1 MKKMKMTIKDAVKYS
16 QNRSND
22 VAIHVPTKEL
32 YSKVV
37 EYLDSMGYVWYGGV
51 PLEEDR
57 FTLYDDAC
65 VKIYDKPDYDKSV
78 TINPYEYH
86 YECCDKII
94 ELIEEEPELTIV
106 IKSDGKKV
114 VTAECSGIKVES
126 HCNTNLDEFSN
137 KEGAYLVL
145 GRLFKEL
152 NSKSIHKGD
161 IVEVETVING
171 APKDTIGIQGIVT
184 GNKDGEIIVNFPVA
198 ICGSYRWSYSEEEL
212 KLVEKA
218 DS

>member
-1 MKKMKMTIKDAVKYS
+1 MKKMKMAIKDAVEYS
-16 QNRSND
+16 WKHD

-32 YSKVV
+32 YDKVIK
-37 EYLDSMGYVWYGGV
+37 YLENLGYMWYGGMC
-51 PLEEDR
+51 LAENR
-57 FTLYDDAC
+57 FNYCNNPC
-65 VKIYDKPDYDKSV
+65 VKIYDEPSSDRGVAIHSYA
-78 TINPYEYH
+78 YH
-86 YECCDKII
+86 ELFSDEII

-114 VTAECSGIKVES
+114 VTAECNGIKVES
-126 HCNTNLDEFSN
+126 RCNTNLDNFSN

-161 IVEVETVING
+161 IVEVVKAIHCSPEE
-171 APKDTIGIQGIVT
+171 AIGIQGIVT
-184 GNKDGEIIVNFPVA
+184 GNKDGEITVNFPVA

-212 KLVEKA
+212 KLVKKG
-218 DS
+218 